1 MAAARA
7 LTGIIPPVCT
17 PFTGDGEIDVAS
29 LERLIG
35 HLLENGVHGL
45 FMLGSTSETATLTDR
60 QRETIIDVAVRTV
73 AGQVPVLAGV
83 IDMATSRMIEHG
95 LTAKRLG
102 VDGLVATAPFYIR
115 PSQDEIAAHYR
126 CLRAEVDLPIL
137 AYDIPY
143 NVHLKLERPTI
154 ATLARE
160 GVIAGIKDSSGE
172 EGNFRGVLLDTR
184 DIDGFATFTGSETMV
199 DAILEAGASGCV
211 PGIGNVDPAGF
222 VRIFDAVKAGDIE
235 TARTE
240 QDRLFRLFAITR
252 QARRPE
258 VGSTAS
264 ALGGFKTA
272 LQLLGVIATNVPGRP
287 MTRLNEAETE
297 GVRAVLVEAGLIEG
311 EKRK

>member
-1 MAAARA
+1 MAVARP

-17 PFTGDGEIDVAS
+17 PFTEDGEIDVAS

-35 HLLENGVHGL
+35 HLLDHGVHGL
-45 FMLGSTSETATLTDR
+45 FMLGSTSETATLSDR
-60 QRETIIDVAVRTV
+60 ERETIIEVAVRTV

-83 IDMATSRMIEHG
+83 IDMSTRRMIEHG
-95 LTAKRLG
+95 QTARRLG

-115 PSQDEIAAHYR
+115 PSQAEIANHYR
-126 CLRAEVDLPIL
+126 TLRAAVDLPIL
-137 AYDIPY
+137 ANDIPQ
-143 NVHLKLERPTI
+143 NVHLKLERATL

-160 GVIAGIKDSSGE
+160 GVIAGLKDSSGE
-172 EGNFRGVLLDTR
+172 EGNFRGVLIDSQKV
-184 DIDGFATFTGSETMV
+184 DGFATFTGSETMV
-199 DAILEAGASGCV
+199 DAILQAGASGCV

-222 VRIFDAVKAGDIE
+222 VRIFDAVRAGDLD

-240 QDRLFRLFAITR
+240 QDRLFKLFAITR
-252 QARRPE
+252 QAKRPE
-258 VGSTAS
+258 VGHTAS

-297 GVRAVLVEAGLIEG
+297 GVRAVLVEAGLL
-311 EKRK
+311 